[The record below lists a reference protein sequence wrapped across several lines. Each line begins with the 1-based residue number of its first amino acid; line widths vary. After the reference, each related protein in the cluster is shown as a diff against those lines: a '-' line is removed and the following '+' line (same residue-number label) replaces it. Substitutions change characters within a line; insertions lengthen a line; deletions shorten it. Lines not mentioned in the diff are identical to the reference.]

1 MTEIP
6 QCCRKDSLNNK
17 MSEEER
23 IDEFRKKMSL
33 ITNELWKEWT
43 GPHKM
48 SEFRMSSVKPKPVKK
63 SMKRIVTIKPG
74 THEERWQ
81 RLQQT
86 IAEARKEINMD
97 SPRLNPLVNNRL
109 STLQK
114 NALAFGH
121 RFNRNN
127 LLVIAVDTIIRTHGE
142 VMPFRCDNMIYTSRR
157 MPVTLRRLDQ
167 IDVRNLEYGKRILDV
182 VSDIDTG
189 RKPKAPKLNRT
200 TKRLKIHPRLLAKYR
215 GLNIKMPKTNQERW
229 LLFRPQVYFDIYLKD
244 SRPLG
249 RIVAELYTEA
259 APAVVMEI
267 VKYCYIHN
275 HEHFKVR
282 RLFPFLWLDVKMPV
296 LWKSA
301 LCKPRMDYDDRAI
314 DHGKS
319 DCVLPFR
326 KDSTQGVG
334 HSFTFSISF
343 RPLKVCNGSRVGFGR
358 IISGAKIFDCLQSYG
373 NRNGKLS
380 RGISFIGCGCL

>member
-114 NALAFGH
+114 NASAFGH
-121 RFNRNN
+121 RFDLNN

-167 IDVRNLEYGKRILDV
+167 IDVRNLEYGKRI
-182 VSDIDTG
+182 
-189 RKPKAPKLNRT
+189 RCCQRH
-200 TKRLKIHPRLLAKYR
+200 RY
-215 GLNIKMPKTNQERW
+215 
-229 LLFRPQVYFDIYLKD
+229 
-244 SRPLG
+244 
-249 RIVAELYTEA
+249 
-259 APAVVMEI
+259 
-267 VKYCYIHN
+267 
-275 HEHFKVR
+275 
-282 RLFPFLWLDVKMPV
+282 
-296 LWKSA
+296 
-301 LCKPRMDYDDRAI
+301 
-314 DHGKS
+314 
-319 DCVLPFR
+319 
-326 KDSTQGVG
+326 
-334 HSFTFSISF
+334 
-343 RPLKVCNGSRVGFGR
+343 
-358 IISGAKIFDCLQSYG
+358 GA
-373 NRNGKLS
+373 
-380 RGISFIGCGCL
+380 